1 MFVIVAAV
9 LAMSDTPPRLREEE
23 SIDLPSP
30 AATVRA
36 KAVRPKPHAKHP
48 ASKLQTKTLRP
59 HAHPQALTAATPSAA
74 PTASASPP
82 VADAMERT
90 AKDLGEALPAVA
102 ESAGAVAD
110 AQPQTPPTPAP
121 ASAARAEDDPSN
133 IPSGAPQDDYGL
145 VSWCQGALSGH
156 MALYELVKPQ
166 LDALEQ
172 GDEAKSNAK
181 LDAEQLAAGRDYLSL
196 YAKARQAFD
205 QTNAGAQFARGES
218 AKDQGLKMWI
228 PVRSAPPTD
237 RMWSWLGWELPAR
250 CETAAKRLV
259 ANSDILSEMM
269 RARPGTDA
277 PETVTGTP
285 R

>member
-9 LAMSDTPPRLREEE
+9 LAMSDAPPRLRDEE

-30 AATVRA
+30 AATVRT
-36 KAVRPKPHAKHP
+36 KGVLPKPRAKHP
-48 ASKLQTKTLRP
+48 TSKLQAKALR
-59 HAHPQALTAATPSAA
+59 AHSKPQVATAAPPSAEPA
-74 PTASASPP
+74 ASSSPP
-82 VADAMERT
+82 VADTMERT
-90 AKDLGEALPAVA
+90 SKGLGDAVPAVA
-102 ESAGAVAD
+102 ESTGAVAD

-121 ASAARAEDDPSN
+121 AARAEDDPSN

-196 YAKARQAFD
+196 YTKARQAFD
-205 QTNAGAQFARGES
+205 QTNAGAQFARGEA
-218 AKDQGLKMWI
+218 AKDQGLRMWI

-250 CETAAKRLV
+250 CETAAKRLL

-269 RARPGTDA
+269 RSRPGTEA